1 METYREFCIDFPKE
15 LESLKQEIH
24 EFSGEIVRP
33 AAARLDRVADP
44 QEVVAP
50 DSPLWT
56 VLKAAYGMKY
66 HAAMIPQQLG
76 GLGLPALG
84 IHVLLE
90 ELGWGSAGIALG
102 LVASNLPAL
111 ALMAEGRPELTAQFV
126 KPFAAN
132 RDASWIGCW
141 AVTEPRHGS
150 DYVLI
155 GSEEFRFPTSSGQLI
170 ARREGEHYVL
180 DGPKSNWIGNGTI
193 ATHALCSVSIEPS
206 NATRAF
212 VIVPL
217 DLAGVSRG
225 KPLDKLGQRE
235 LNQGALR
242 FKNVRIP
249 AEFIL
254 WGEGYENGMV
264 RLAALAYS
272 AMAAVFTGT
281 ARAAYEEALSY
292 SKHHVQGGTRICE
305 HQLVQNQIFDLF
317 SRVEE
322 SRAVSRSSLVY
333 NFSVPEPCLENAIV
347 AKNFCTRA
355 AFEISDRA
363 MQLFGGKGI
372 TTGQLIEKLFRD
384 TRLSLIEQG
393 VNETLSLAG
402 ARRILV
408 L

>member
-15 LESLKQEIH
+15 YELLKQEVH
-24 EFSGEIVRP
+24 EFSKEIVRP
-33 AAARLDRVADP
+33 AAVRLDRVTDP
-44 QEVVAP
+44 QAVVAP

-56 VLKAAYGMKY
+56 VLKAAYGMRY
-66 HAAMIPQQLG
+66 HAAMVPEQFG
-76 GLGLPALG
+76 GLGLSGLG

-102 LVASNLPAL
+102 LVASNLPML
-111 ALMAEGRPELTAQFV
+111 ALMAEGRSELIDQFV
-126 KPFAAN
+126 KPFTAD

-155 GSEEFRFPTSSGQLI
+155 GSEEFRTPTSSGQLI
-170 ARREGEHYVL
+170 ARREGQHYLL

-193 ATHALCSVSIEPS
+193 ATHALCSVSVEPS
-206 NATRAF
+206 NAGRAF

-217 DLAGVSRG
+217 DLPGVSRG

-242 FKNVRIP
+242 FREVEVP
-249 AEFIL
+249 DEFML
-254 WGEGYENGMV
+254 RGEGYENDMV
-264 RLAALAYS
+264 RLATLAYS

-292 SKHHVQGGTRICE
+292 SKQHVQGGTRICE
-305 HQLVQNQIFDLF
+305 HQLVQDQIFDLF

-322 SRAVSRSSLVY
+322 SRAVSRSSLIY
-333 NFSVPEPCLENAIV
+333 NFSVARPCLENAIV

-355 AFEISDRA
+355 AFQIADRA
-363 MQLFGGKGI
+363 MQLFGGRGI

-384 TRLSLIEQG
+384 TRMSLIEQG

-402 ARRILV
+402 ARRILFP
-408 L
+408 